1 MSQSSVSL
9 IPNSGTPFRQSKW
22 FWTKPREDMKT
33 QAALTFW
40 YFYLPQINKNCS
52 INILHSLWLYLLIW
66 QFSLMTPFKQNKY
79 KASGL
84 RSWQRIEKGS
94 MRRYRD
100 GEEVSENVLKFI
112 VINKALISHP
122 IPPNQRNMT
131 FPHSIYFLILLPG
144 HLQLWESIYD

>member
-1 MSQSSVSL
+1 MSQSRVSL
-9 IPNSGTPFRQSKW
+9 IPNSGTPFRQNKW
-22 FWTKPREDMKT
+22 FWTKLREDMKT

-52 INILHSLWLYLLIW
+52 INILHSLLLYLLIW

-84 RSWQRIEKGS
+84 HSWQRIKKGG
-94 MRRYRD
+94 MRWY

-112 VINKALISHP
+112 VINKALISCP

-131 FPHSIYFLILLPG
+131 FPHWIYFLILLLG